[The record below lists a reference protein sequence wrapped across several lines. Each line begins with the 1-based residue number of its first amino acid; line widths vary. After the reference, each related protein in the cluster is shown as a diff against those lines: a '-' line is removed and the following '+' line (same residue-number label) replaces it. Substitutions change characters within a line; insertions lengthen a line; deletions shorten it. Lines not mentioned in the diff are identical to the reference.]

1 MKHTHVRGIRVRG
14 IAAAVPDRI
23 VTSADEAEVFGVDEM
38 QKISSATGIAE
49 RRQSPDGICTSD
61 LCIAAANKLLE
72 STGIAKESIDALVF
86 VTQTPDYVLPATG
99 CTLHGRL
106 GLPVECAAFDVNL
119 GCSGYT
125 YGLWMAAHLIAGRG
139 ANRVLLLAGETNSR
153 VIYPLDRSARP
164 LFGDAGTATVLDT
177 DPEAGAIRFV
187 FGTDGRGQNELYIP
201 AGGFR
206 MRHSDA
212 ACEVQVGED
221 GNPRRLIDLHMNG
234 SAVFV
239 FTLDR
244 VVPLIR
250 EAIRDADWSVDT
262 IDAAVFHQAN
272 EFMLKHIAK
281 AVKLPWEKVPRSLQQ
296 FGNTSSASIPLT
308 MVTELARGGR
318 IPACKLLLAGF
329 GVGLSWCSATIDT
342 AEISAPP
349 LVEVDTQALLREL
362 YDTSEQSRSHLSA
375 ALRASRGTP

>member
-1 MKHTHVRGIRVRG
+1 MKHTQVHGIRVRG
-14 IAAAVPDRI
+14 VAAAVPDRI
-23 VTSADEAEVFGVDEM
+23 ATSAEEAGVFGIEEM
-38 QKISSATGIAE
+38 QKISSATGVQE
-49 RRQSPDGICTSD
+49 RRLVPEGICTSD
-61 LCIAAANKLLE
+61 LCVAAANTLLE
-72 STGIAKESIDALVF
+72 STSVAKESIDALIF

-99 CTLHGRL
+99 CSLHGRL
-106 GLPVECAAFDVNL
+106 GLPVGCAAFDINL

-139 ANRVLLLAGETNSR
+139 ATRVLLLAGETNSR

-164 LFGDAGTATVLDT
+164 LFGDAGTATILESND
-177 DPEAGAIRFV
+177 DAGAIRFV
-187 FGTDGRGQNELYIP
+187 FGTDGSGQNELYIP

-206 MRHSDA
+206 MRHSDE
-212 ACEVQVGED
+212 ACGVRVGDD
-221 GNPRRLIDLHMNG
+221 GNPRRLVDLHMNG

-244 VVPLIR
+244 VVPLVR
-250 EAIRDADWSVDT
+250 EAIRDANWSVDA

-281 AVKLPWEKVPRSLQQ
+281 AVKLPWEKVPCSLRR

-308 MVTELARGGR
+308 MTTELAREGR
-318 IPACKLLLAGF
+318 IPGGKLLLAGF

-342 AEISAPP
+342 PEIIAPP
-349 LVEVDTQALLREL
+349 LVEVDTAALISSL
-362 YDTSEQSRSHLSA
+362 YDVSVDSRSHLPPS
-375 ALRASRGTP
+375 LRAAHVTR